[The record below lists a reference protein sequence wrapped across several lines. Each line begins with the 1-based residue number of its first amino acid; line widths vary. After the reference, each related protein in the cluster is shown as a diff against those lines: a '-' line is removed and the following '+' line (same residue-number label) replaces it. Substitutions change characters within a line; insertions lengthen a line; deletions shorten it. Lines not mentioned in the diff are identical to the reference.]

1 MNQVERIFASW
12 SIVSSRSAPTRPNSP
27 REIALS
33 ELARNPPSH
42 SEIASKSK
50 LRQTEIF
57 FSIMVTPFPI
67 QDTSGSRLVQGCLS
81 RESIATFSS
90 RSTRCSSVG
99 WTQDEAEIGNCF
111 DWH

>member
-57 FSIMVTPFPI
+57 FSIMVTPLPVR
-67 QDTSGSRLVQGCLS
+67 DTSGSRHFRLGISSGFFVA
-81 RESIATFSS
+81 REP
-90 RSTRCSSVG
+90 RDLLESVH
-99 WTQDEAEIGNCF
+99 AMF
-111 DWH
+111 V